1 MLRGILLAGA
11 ATLVLS
17 APALAIGP
25 ASVPA
30 PAPTTSASGCDG
42 CSSQD
47 QDDASNGNGQ
57 SQTAAPDGSSVTGPV
72 GNVSKPEPAHTEVPS
87 HASGAGPGGSPK
99 S

>member
-11 ATLVLS
+11 AMLLLS
-17 APALAIGP
+17 TPALAIGP

-47 QDDASNGNGQ
+47 QDDASSGNSQ
-57 SQTAAPDGSSVTGPV
+57 SQTAAPDGSGVTGPV
-72 GNVSKPEPAHTEVPS
+72 GNPSKPEPAHTEVPS
-87 HASGAGPGGSPK
+87 HAQGAGPGGSPK

>member
-1 MLRGILLAGA
+1 MRGVLLVGA
-11 ATLVLS
+11 ATLFLS

-30 PAPTTSASGCDG
+30 PSPTTSASQCDN
-42 CSSQD
+42 CSAQD
-47 QDDASNGNGQ
+47 QDDTSGGQ
-57 SQTAAPDGSSVTGPV
+57 SQMAAPDGSGVTGPV
-72 GNVSKPEPAHTEVPS
+72 GNPSKPEPAHTDVPS